1 MGNKRRA
8 GESSV
13 YEGPMPWG
21 LSLVIAVLKVSSLTG
36 IWPNERKIK
45 ILEFTS
51 TISSATRAKGFVVL
65 LIKWALCHCFI
76 LLLGGMEYWIEGAWP
91 FLPSPEDQME
101 RKTEGELVSAMI
113 YWMRLSPGIGK
124 KLQSDE
130 SHRGHNVFPFHISR
144 IVPPRLRIYLM
155 REKLPWSN
163 SNIHPVIMIQRY
175 LLDSIKSWTM
185 SEGYREPGRTRDDKW
200 WIVPMIDL
208 RSVATFYFDLA
219 EGMDGPSVGLHRQE
233 SAYGSPLLQFGSA
246 QVAAF

>member
-91 FLPSPEDQME
+91 FLPPPEDQME

-144 IVPPRLRIYLM
+144 TRKILLYLHISVLK
-155 REKLPWSN
+155 RQPQSD
-163 SNIHPVIMIQRY
+163 IQRY